1 MPSFFDSPEFVN
13 QDEEIIATGT
23 FPFAAV
29 FNPPQGS
36 KVFGL
41 AVKLEQAALCGWDE
55 QLGAEAGWQQV
66 EWEHADGA
74 LSQVFITTAPRFTVL
89 KRSPLQ
95 IKFLA
100 GGQDP
105 QYLKYDQ
112 QVYKQLKE
120 SPEVKAK
127 KWRVEV
133 FSRSL
138 IVPFSG
144 FLPITSMPLAL
155 TTKNAVGAV
164 FGKAL
169 TDHYKACVP
178 LLQQLEKSSKR
189 IPLTA
194 AIMSHIIIDGKFG
207 KDTAGTP
214 PETSTIAKLAIA
226 PPTINSFIIPEQH
239 SATSQS
245 LLAWQKDYADVVKPY
260 ELSPK
265 EQQAQLAG
273 TDSDDEEP
281 VF

>member
-1 MPSFFDSPEFVN
+1 MSSFFDSPEFIN

-23 FPFAAV
+23 FPFAAI

-55 QLGAEAGWQQV
+55 QLGTEAGWQQV

-95 IKFLA
+95 IKFMA
-100 GGQDP
+100 EGDDP

-112 QVYKQLKE
+112 QIYKQLKE
-120 SPEVKAK
+120 SPETKAK
-127 KWRVEV
+127 LWRVEV

-144 FLPITSMPLAL
+144 FLPITCMPLAL
-155 TTKNAVGAV
+155 TTKGAVGAV

-178 LLQQLEKSSKR
+178 VLQQLENSNKR

-194 AIMSHIIIDGKFG
+194 AIMSHIIIDGKFV
-207 KDTAGTP
+207 KDMAGTP
-214 PETSTIAKLAIA
+214 PETSTIAKLTIA
-226 PPTINSFIIPEQH
+226 PPTVDSFIIPEQH
-239 SATSQS
+239 SATSQA

-260 ELSPK
+260 ELSPEK
-265 EQQAQLAG
+265 QQAQLSG
-273 TDSDDEEP
+273 VEEEP